1 MKTRRLSDKKIHI
14 ACDMDIFY
22 GVDEYNSVPDKLIET
37 FSSRFV
43 YRKIKSN
50 YVDGTPIEIYYA
62 NIKPGFIAG
71 ICNKYGIKK
80 KFVLLP
86 HKGRMGNIVVVD
98 VDGEQVNVIFY
109 DILLTDPN
117 WYTAWNR
124 EEQLKSLLG

>member
-1 MKTRRLSDKKIHI
+1 MKAKRLSDKKIHI
-14 ACDMDIFY
+14 VCDMDILY
-22 GVDEYNSVPDKLIET
+22 TGVPEKLIDT

-43 YRKIKSN
+43 YRKIKST

-62 NIKPGFIAG
+62 NIKPGFIAS

-80 KFVLLP
+80 KFVLFP
-86 HKGRMGNIVVVD
+86 HKGRMGNIVTVD
-98 VDGEQVNVIFY
+98 VDGEKVNVIFY

>member
-1 MKTRRLSDKKIHI
+1 MKARRLSHKKIHI
-14 ACDMDIFY
+14 VCDMDILY
-22 GVDEYNSVPDKLIET
+22 TGVPEKLIDT

-43 YRKIKSN
+43 YRKIKSTILT
-50 YVDGTPIEIYYA
+50 DGTPIEIYYP

-71 ICNKYGIKK
+71 ICNKYHIKK
-80 KFVLLP
+80 KFVLTP

>member
-1 MKTRRLSDKKIHI
+1 MKAKRLSHKKIHI
-14 ACDMDIFY
+14 VCDMDILY
-22 GVDEYNSVPDKLIET
+22 TGVPEKLIDT

-62 NIKPGFIAG
+62 NIKPGFIAS
-71 ICNKYGIKK
+71 ICNKYHIKK
-80 KFVLLP
+80 KFVLTP

>member
-1 MKTRRLSDKKIHI
+1 MKTRRLSEKKIHI
-14 ACDMDIFY
+14 ACDMDILCSP
-22 GVDEYNSVPDKLIET
+22 GTGLPEKLIDT

-43 YRKIKSN
+43 YRKIKSH
-50 YVDGTPIEIYYA
+50 YADGTPIEAYYA

-86 HKGRMGNIVVVD
+86 HKGRTGNLVVVD
-98 VDGEQVNVIFY
+98 VEGEKVNVIFH
-109 DILLTDPN
+109 DILFADPD
-117 WYTAWNR
+117 WYTVWNR

>member
-1 MKTRRLSDKKIHI
+1 MKAKRLSDKKIHI

-22 GVDEYNSVPDKLIET
+22 GVNEYNSAPEVLIDT

-43 YRKIKSN
+43 YKKVKSH
-50 YVDGTPIEIYYA
+50 YVDGTPIEAYYP

-71 ICNKYGIKK
+71 ICNKYRIKK
-80 KFVLLP
+80 KFVFTP
-86 HKGRMGNIVVVD
+86 HKGRTGNLVVVD
-98 VDGEQVNVIFY
+98 VEGEKVNVIFY
-109 DILLTDPN
+109 DILLADPN